1 MTHCKKGRK
10 YKGQTVQTL
19 KMSVRCFARMEKNN
33 VEITCSS
40 KKIVCD
46 FLSQFILFCKQ
57 FWEKK
62 SKFWDINSEF
72 TFYILQ
78 FWLFSQLAIV
88 FLLQNKK

>member
-46 FLSQFILFCKQ
+46 FLSHNSYFLASNSEK
-57 FWEKK
+57 KK
-62 SKFWDINSEF
+62 SKF
-72 TFYILQ
+72 
-78 FWLFSQLAIV
+78 
-88 FLLQNKK
+88 